1 MTLDKFLETAWNDH
15 ADRPQ
20 EVADRLAGALH
31 LMDTSDH
38 IPPFTRLLTHVYG
51 EHLGQWRRGIELLD
65 AVRALP
71 AFDGSIAVAGRWP
84 ETGPTL
90 LYCDG
95 DPAALGPLSPGDRVA
110 VLAAAAAALAGRTD
124 FGRALAAYTEALDLA
139 KAGLPAGSPA
149 IRALAVG
156 GNNIAAALEEKNDR
170 SAEETEGM
178 ICAAEGGLA
187 YWKLAGTWLEEER
200 AEYRLARSLLEAGR
214 PQPAPGKRSALCA
227 DLRDNARPRSNS
239 FSLRRCSRRRN
250 ARPEKAP
257 RLPRRVPAP
266 WRCSSKCRKTRSRG
280 ARSTLRDLGLTSG
293 QRRGG
298 RSGASSRQPNSR
310 AKSIETRAC
319 TAPCSSK
326 KRCVPAPGEH
336 AFVPDIRMDV
346 EAARAVEAEADEL
359 LRPHVVAGQRE
370 RD

>member
-71 AFDGSIAVAGRWP
+71 AFDGSIAVAGALARNRA
-84 ETGPTL
+84 TL

-214 PQPAPGKRSALCA
+214 PQPARESAVRCVRICA
-227 DLRDNARPRSNS
+227 DNDAPALEQFFAQAVLASAERAAGEGAASAATRARAMAL
-239 FSLRRCSRRRN
+239 FEQL
-250 ARPEKAP
+250 PEDEK
-257 RLPRRVPAP
+257 P
-266 WRCSSKCRKTRSRG
+266 W
-280 ARSTLRDLGLTSG
+280 ARSTLRDLG
-293 QRRGG
+293 
-298 RSGASSRQPNSR
+298 
-310 AKSIETRAC
+310 E
-319 TAPCSSK
+319 
-326 KRCVPAPGEH
+326 
-336 AFVPDIRMDV
+336 
-346 EAARAVEAEADEL
+346 
-359 LRPHVVAGQRE
+359 
-370 RD
+370 